1 MPQSPIVLGIILR
14 IETRGWRGPPPKLAL
29 DPIRIED
36 GEKGHDQIFFY
47 DLSPKEEALSI
58 EAACARVGSRLERLL
73 LSAEA
78 LGGDM
83 VFAARL
89 RLEVGLWV
97 GDGQAACSYCW
108 PVEFLQILAAAD
120 VELGVSHYVADPGA
134 SGEDGENDDS
144 SD

>member
-1 MPQSPIVLGIILR
+1 VLGIILR
-14 IETRGWRGPPPKLAL
+14 IETRGWHGPPPRLAL
-29 DPIRIED
+29 DPIRIET
-36 GEKGHDQIFFY
+36 GKNHLDQIFFY
-47 DLSPKEEALSI
+47 DLSPGEEALSV

-83 VFAARL
+83 VFAARC

-97 GDGQAACSYCW
+97 GHDQACYSYSW

-120 VELGVSHYVADPGA
+120 VELGVSHYVAGA
-134 SGEDGENDDS
+134 SASDEDDENDES
-144 SD
+144 WG